1 MSYNILLENIIRDVG
16 GCGRFQWITAVIV
29 YAATCIV
36 SWSILAMT
44 FNGQQPDFMCSKA
57 DMGNSSVNQS
67 VFDNVCH
74 VNQTDNCDGYI
85 FNDDINTV
93 VNEWNLVCDSKWIVA
108 MITTIQIAGDLVGC
122 FISGHLGDM
131 IGRKPT
137 FFLSLIILILFNII
151 AYFSINWQMYATIRF
166 FIGME
171 ITPTRWRAIIISV
184 PAWTMGAGI
193 FALACWGLR
202 NWRSIHLVTAATGLP
217 VLFTICFVQESPRLL
232 LAKRRY
238 DDAENVIKRIA
249 NINGKPAPN
258 MSKVIEEAKE
268 HENETKPKYSVLYLF
283 KSRHSIKLT
292 IGLLFIWMIVS
303 YTYYGLTF
311 GIQSLAGDLYLN
323 MLLMNTIECPAFFS
337 IMFIANKFG
346 SKYCCILF
354 FMLSGICGLVVGVI
368 QYVDTP
374 HSGLITNVFALA
386 SKMGIAVGWRCLIV
400 YTIEIFPTV
409 VRTTAYGLCNTSAR
423 IGGMVAPQIVFL
435 NDKIPGLMYFL
446 SAVLMIISS
455 VIFFTFPDT
464 KDKPLE
470 ETLESFNN
478 NIQSTTE
485 HNTVKIHCDSNGNE
499 KANPT
504 ENETYL

>member
-1 MSYNILLENIIRDVG
+1 
-16 GCGRFQWITAVIV
+16 
-29 YAATCIV
+29 
-36 SWSILAMT
+36 MT

-57 DMGNSSVNQS
+57 DMGNSNIKQS

-74 VNQTDNCDGYI
+74 VNQTDSCGGYI
-85 FNDDINTV
+85 FNDDMNTV

-131 IGRKPT
+131 IGIG
-137 FFLSLIILILFNII
+137 FFLAIQFNV
-151 AYFSINWQMYATIRF
+151 TT
-166 FIGME
+166 E

-184 PAWTMGAGI
+184 PAWTMGTGI
-193 FALACWGLR
+193 FALACWRLR
-202 NWRSIHLVTAATGLP
+202 NWRNIHLVTAATGLP
-217 VLFTICFVQESPRLL
+217 VLLTICFVQESPRLL

-238 DDAENVIKRIA
+238 DDAENVNKRIA
-249 NINGKPAPN
+249 SINGKPAPN
-258 MSKVIEEAKE
+258 MSQVIEEAKE
-268 HENETKPKYSVLYLF
+268 HENETKPQYSVLYLF
-283 KSRHSIKLT
+283 KTRHSIKLT

-323 MLLMNTIECPAFFS
+323 MLLMNTIECPAFYS
-337 IMFIANKFG
+337 IMFIANK
-346 SKYCCILF
+346 
-354 FMLSGICGLVVGVI
+354 
-368 QYVDTP
+368 
-374 HSGLITNVFALA
+374 
-386 SKMGIAVGWRCLIV
+386 
-400 YTIEIFPTV
+400 
-409 VRTTAYGLCNTSAR
+409 TTAYGLCNTSAR
-423 IGGMVAPQIVFL
+423 IGGMVAPQIVSL

-446 SAVLMIISS
+446 SAVLLIISR

-464 KDKPLE
+464 KVKPLE

-504 ENETYL
+504 

>member
-1 MSYNILLENIIRDVG
+1 MSYNVHLEDIIRDIG
-16 GCGRFQWITAVIV
+16 GCGRFQCITVVIV
-29 YAATCIV
+29 HASACIA
-36 SWSILAMT
+36 SWSMLAMT
-44 FNGQQPDFMCSKA
+44 FNGQQPDFMRSKA

-74 VNQTDNCDGYI
+74 VNQTDSCGGYI
-85 FNDDINTV
+85 FNDDMNTV

-108 MITTIQIAGDLVGC
+108 MIATIQIAGELVGC

-137 FFLSLIILILFNII
+137 FFLSLIILISFNII

-166 FIGME
+166 FIGMG
-171 ITPTRWRAIIISV
+171 S
-184 PAWTMGAGI
+184 
-193 FALACWGLR
+193 
-202 NWRSIHLVTAATGLP
+202 
-217 VLFTICFVQESPRLL
+217 FVQESPRLL

-249 NINGKPAPN
+249 SINGKPAPN

-283 KSRHSIKLT
+283 KTRHSIKLT

-409 VRTTAYGLCNTSAR
+409 VRTTAYGLCNSSAR

-435 NDKIPGLMYFL
+435 NDNIPGLMYFL

-464 KDKPLE
+464 NDKILE
-470 ETLESFNN
+470 ETLEFFNN